1 MPQAEGRSRNVRQAV
16 NESVHRTMNEQRERD
31 ALHDLAVSMRCE
43 CECLRAE
50 CGDTFDI
57 TINDYEAVRTNGH
70 RFIVK
75 PGHEGEDEAIISM
88 TEVYFVIEK
97 RGEQG
102 RIADSL
108 ARR

>member
-1 MPQAEGRSRNVRQAV
+1 MSQAEGRSRNVRQAV

-31 ALHDLAVSMRCE
+31 AIHELAVSMRCE

-57 TINDYEAVRTNGH
+57 AIDAYEAVRANGH

-75 PGHEGEDEAIISM
+75 PGHEGEDERVISR
-88 TEVYFVIEK
+88 TEAYVVIEK
-97 RGEQG
+97 LGEQG

-108 ARR
+108 GRL